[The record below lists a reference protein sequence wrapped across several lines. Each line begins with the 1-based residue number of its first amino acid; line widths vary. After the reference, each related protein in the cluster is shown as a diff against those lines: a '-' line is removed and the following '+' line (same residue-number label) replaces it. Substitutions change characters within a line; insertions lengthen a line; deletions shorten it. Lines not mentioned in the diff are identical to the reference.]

1 MSLQFYKINNCLSAL
16 ESKHHA
22 EAYVVYRSL
31 RREYYTHP
39 KIYLMLTSVHDW
51 FNGIC
56 SRKYAQVK
64 TSIAIFGGRRDEDG
78 MTGLMRAAI
87 LGDAEMCQILVIS
100 ESCATTR
107 TGFTALMYACQS
119 NNTACC
125 KVLAPLERLVILPD
139 CRTALMI
146 AAEAGSYECC
156 KELLGFLGPERD
168 SNGMGALEY
177 AIMGNYLEIVK
188 LLVKHGKLGKCD
200 LIECARLAAREGYRQ
215 IASWLDNWLLT
226 NKQIE
231 NASTLVTS
239 HYRTSC
245 SSPQLRG
252 VSPQRVL
259 RQILSLPEQPNPG
272 IHQTELTKPA
282 DLQIQEEQGNT
293 RDGQALDGNFV
304 PPDGRPGK
312 QLDDEN
318 RHEFPKM
325 NAAKDPSSRKNYVV
339 HYSACRDENLTKSAM
354 EDKGENEV
362 LFHSLTPTLKSPGS
376 SLSSNSRTSQTA
388 SPISTMQKLDNFIPC
403 HANNKPG
410 AGLTHIEEKLSHSD
424 LDTAKHISDAVN
436 GFTTTH
442 EALEQ
447 LQHSLQSS
455 ATKAE
460 VNALSRRQQV
470 ELDFDATPL
479 MHAAVLDD
487 LYQVQINMKYARTV
501 TSNNQTSLM
510 LAIQSG
516 SLRAAKELVII
527 EAGFQDLDGRTALM
541 YAVQLGS
548 LDLVEM
554 LAAVES
560 GLVDSHGCTALMY
573 AVKDN
578 KKNLASILVR
588 TEGCIRNNYGDTA
601 LHIAVASKSFACI
614 PCLAAVEAR
623 IRDSHNRTAL
633 MNACALSLLR
643 AIQILVQYEA
653 GQVDDHGNTCL
664 HMAVLSDNVSLISIL
679 APKEAHIRNGAGKTA
694 LMLAIDRGNREVIDA
709 LSHFEASAADHNN
722 VTPLMLVSETGMIE
736 CLPSLTR
743 HSKNIDQCNIHGQ
756 SALVLA
762 LLSQHYE
769 VAAELSQTDGQA
781 IAVRAQYNPRDID
794 KQIRFGHAAI
804 DDNDILSIWEFVRR
818 LDPDRTDIRYE
829 LLEHALKANRLGI
842 ATLISD
848 SIWEKASLKKYNAEL
863 HLGLIDQHNL
873 VKGAELFVQRNLQTL
888 MRNAS
893 LRKKLE
899 KTKVEDRDVKYD
911 ANGYTPLHI
920 AVMNNDLVGVW
931 QTQDIYATATDNH
944 GNTALMLAAIYG
956 YEECVKI
963 LIPREAGLKRNT
975 DGVTAMHLAL
985 LHRHIN
991 VAEVLAPVEAPDVSS
1006 CRRTNNQQTELMMAA
1021 ISNDLPLCYCL
1032 RKLQQGLVDQEKNT
1046 ALMLAATSGHDAVV
1060 ALLAEYEHG
1069 RQDLKSWSATMH
1081 AAFQGHTECVRIL
1094 SSYEAGMSDVSGVT
1108 ALMLAAF
1115 KGHTDI
1121 VELLLSAEAGLQTQT
1136 GFTALMSAARHG
1148 HDHIVELLIEYEAG
1162 MTTNQGVTALME
1174 AATLGRTEIV
1184 KLLVTSESGFR
1195 TNASHPNG
1203 AGFTALMAA
1212 AQGDHLDCY
1221 EILYPYEKDVV
1232 QLDGTTVSAYATG
1245 PQLKRYLS

>member
-1 MSLQFYKINNCLSAL
+1 
-16 ESKHHA
+16 
-22 EAYVVYRSL
+22 
-31 RREYYTHP
+31 
-39 KIYLMLTSVHDW
+39 MLTSIHNW
-51 FNGIC
+51 FDGIC

-64 TSIAIFGGRRDEDG
+64 TSIAIFGGRKDEDG

-87 LGDAEMCQILVIS
+87 LGDAEMCQILAIS
-100 ESCATTR
+100 ESCVTTR

-156 KELLGFLGPERD
+156 KELLEFLGPERD

-177 AIMGNYLEIVK
+177 AIMGNYLDIVK
-188 LLVKHGKLGKCD
+188 LLVEHGNLGKCD
-200 LIECARLAAREGYRQ
+200 LIECARMAAREGYRQ
-215 IASWLDNWLLT
+215 IASWLDNWLFT
-226 NKQIE
+226 NKRIE
-231 NASTLVTS
+231 NASSLVMS
-239 HYRTSC
+239 QCRTISP
-245 SSPQLRG
+245 SPQVRG
-252 VSPQRVL
+252 MSPRRVL
-259 RQILSLPEQPNPG
+259 GQMLSLPEQPNLG
-272 IHQTELTKPA
+272 ISQTELAKPA
-282 DLQIQEEQGNT
+282 NLQTQEEQSSI
-293 RDGQALDGNFV
+293 RAGQTLNDNLG
-304 PPDGRPGK
+304 PLP
-312 QLDDEN
+312 LN
-318 RHEFPKM
+318 RQPNKPLNNEDRCEYPEM
-325 NAAKDPSSRKNYVV
+325 NAAKDPSSCKNDVV
-339 HYSACRDENLTKSAM
+339 HYSAYRDENLTRSAM
-354 EDKGENEV
+354 TEGENEV
-362 LFHSLTPTLKSPGS
+362 LFHSLTPTLKSSGS

-388 SPISTMQKLDNFIPC
+388 SPIATMQKLDKFTP
-403 HANNKPG
+403 HRADNKLNSG
-410 AGLTHIEEKLSHSD
+410 VQRVDGNLTHTEEKLSQSD
-424 LDTAKHISDAVN
+424 LDTAKHISNAINDFA
-436 GFTTTH
+436 TTH
-442 EALEQ
+442 ETLEQ

-455 ATKAE
+455 AMKAE
-460 VNALSRRQQV
+460 AGSPLRRQEV
-470 ELDFDATPL
+470 HLDFDATPL
-479 MHAAVLDD
+479 MRAAVSDD
-487 LYQVQINMKYARTV
+487 LYQVQMNMKYARTV

-516 SLRAAKELVII
+516 SLRAARELVII

-541 YAVQLGS
+541 YAVQSGS

-578 KKNLASILVR
+578 KEDLANILVR

-623 IRDSHNRTAL
+623 IRDSHNNTAL
-633 MNACALSLLR
+633 MNACALSLLQ
-643 AIQILVQYEA
+643 ASQILVQYEA
-653 GQVDDHGNTCL
+653 GQVDSRGNTCL
-664 HMAVLSDNVSLISIL
+664 HMAVLSDNVPLISIL

-694 LMLAIDRGNREVIDA
+694 LMLAIDRGNREIIDI
-709 LSHFEASAADHNN
+709 LSHFEASVADHNS
-722 VTPLMLVSETGMIE
+722 VTPLMLASETGMVE
-736 CLPSLTR
+736 CLPSLAR
-743 HSKNIDQCNIHGQ
+743 HSKNIDQCNIYGQ

-769 VAAELSQTDGQA
+769 VAVELSQTDGQA
-781 IAVRAQYNPRDID
+781 IAVRAQYNPKDID

-804 DDNDILSIWEFVRR
+804 DDNDIVSIWEFVRR

-848 SIWEKASLKKYNAEL
+848 SIWEKDSLKRYGAEL

-873 VKGAELFVQRNLQTL
+873 IKGAELFVQRNLQTL
-888 MRNAS
+888 IRNAS

-899 KTKVEDRDVKYD
+899 KTLMEDRDIKRD
-911 ANGYTPLHI
+911 ASGYTPLHI

-931 QTQDIYATATDNH
+931 QTQDIYATVTDSN
-944 GNTALMLAAIYG
+944 GNTALMLAASCG
-956 YEECVKI
+956 YEECVKV
-963 LIPREAGLKRNT
+963 LIPKEAGLKRGT

-1006 CRRTNNQQTELMMAA
+1006 CRRTNNRQTELMTAA
-1021 ISNDLPLCYCL
+1021 ITNDLPLCYCL

-1046 ALMLAATSGHDAVV
+1046 ALILAATNGHDAVV

-1069 RQDLKSWSATMH
+1069 RQNLKSWSATMH

-1115 KGHTDI
+1115 KGHADI
-1121 VELLLSAEAGLQTQT
+1121 AELLLSTEAGLQTQT
-1136 GFTALMSAARHG
+1136 GFTALISAARHG
-1148 HDHIVELLIEYEAG
+1148 HSHIVELLMEYEAG

-1174 AATLGRTEIV
+1174 AATLGHTEIV
-1184 KLLVTSESGFR
+1184 KLLVTSESGFK

-1212 AQGDHLDCY
+1212 AQGDHPDCY
-1221 EILYPYEKDVV
+1221 EILYTYEKDVV
-1232 QLDGTTVSAYATG
+1232 QPNGMTADTYATG
-1245 PQLKRYLS
+1245 PRMKRYLS